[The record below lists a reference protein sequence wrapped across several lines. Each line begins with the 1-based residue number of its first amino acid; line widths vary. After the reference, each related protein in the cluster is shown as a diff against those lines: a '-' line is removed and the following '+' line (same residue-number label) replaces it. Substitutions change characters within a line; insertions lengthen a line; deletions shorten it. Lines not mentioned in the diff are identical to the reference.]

1 MTRRFSS
8 KILIPVLILAVA
20 LVLTVAAFAA
30 EDVGETTAAEKKVV
44 SFSVLAGEG
53 AKAAFREGDLFD
65 PTGYVG
71 TITYND
77 ESKETV
83 EGADLLYNLTD
94 PLKPT
99 DNIVSFSCA
108 KTQITSGLPITV
120 SAIVGMNVKTQPAR
134 SEFYSGEL
142 LDLTGIEFELQFE
155 SGDPRTVDIAD
166 VTYSRDMQTALTG
179 TDSSVAVTYTTN
191 ERSFT
196 ANVSFT
202 VISLSKLTVT
212 VPQDA
217 VYYEGQS
224 FTTKGL
230 KVSAEYS
237 DGFVNGDY
245 VEYEIPAA
253 TEPLAPNAEGFA
265 TLSVIADGKTAE
277 FTIPVISVTSF
288 IVSLREGG
296 KADLYYGDVFDPA
309 TVRICAVYA
318 DNTELDVSEDVTWEF
333 PEVISAGSEI
343 KATYSGKDVAS
354 LPVSVRIG
362 TLDTVMEPTKTT
374 YSAGETFDPTGMIV
388 AVIYDDK
395 TRATLD
401 LDKLEIDAPSPL
413 TEGDSFVNVRY
424 YGLELKVPIK
434 VKSDNPIIR
443 IDIYDAPDQLKY
455 VSGQTFNTE
464 GLIIVAYFENSD
476 MPQILDL
483 NSLEFSPS
491 LDTPLTSVN
500 TKIAITLRISDTVKY
515 TVEQPIEVENKIP
528 SRIFVTREP
537 NKTEYREGEKFDP
550 TGLEVSIYY
559 NDGTTVPLTAGFTFF
574 PTEPFTL
581 TSNQKETVVVTIE
594 YPAASLQCHQAVTV
608 LPSTPKDITIAIQ
621 PDKTTY
627 NIGER
632 FDPTGMKL
640 ILTYIDNTLAPVVV
654 PDADYIVTPSGPL
667 TANDSVITI
676 TYRGLTA
683 KLNIKLNGGIIPP
696 VTSEPVVTTAPIT
709 THTPTTTAEP
719 TPMTTPDAEITTAAP
734 VTTDAPAETTSS
746 ISGGGGGTRDS
757 SLLVLWIVILGVI
770 LIALIALIIFYKRN
784 FT

>member
-224 FTTKGL
+224 FTTEGL

-309 TVRICAVYA
+309 TVSICAVYA

-455 VSGQTFNTE
+455 VSGQTFNAE

-581 TSNQKETVVVTIE
+581 SSNQKETVVVTIE

-608 LPSTPKDITIAIQ
+608 LPSALKDITIAIQ

-640 ILTYIDNTLAPVVV
+640 ILTYLDNTLAPVVI
-654 PDADYIVTPSGPL
+654 PDADYIVSPSGPL

-676 TYRGLTA
+676 TYRGLTT

>member
-8 KILIPVLILAVA
+8 KILLSVLILAA
-20 LVLTVAAFAA
+20 AMIFSVAAFAT
-30 EDVGETTAAEKKVV
+30 EEITEPPVVDKKVV

-53 AKAAFREGDLFD
+53 AKTAYREGDLFD
-65 PTGYVG
+65 PTGYSG

-77 ESKETV
+77 GTNDTV
-83 EGADLLYNLTD
+83 EGKDLLYNLTE

-99 DNIVSFSCA
+99 DTIVTFSCA

-120 SAIVGMNVKTQPAR
+120 AAITGLRVKTQPAKV
-134 SEFYSGEL
+134 EYYAGEK
-142 LDLTGIEFELQFE
+142 LDLTGIELELQFE
-155 SGDPRTVDIAD
+155 SGDPKSVDVSAMAF
-166 VTYSRDMQTALTG
+166 SRDMQTALSG
-179 TDSSVAVTYTTN
+179 KDSSVVISYTESERTHSVTLN
-191 ERSFT
+191 
-196 ANVSFT
+196 FT
-202 VISLSKLTVT
+202 VIPISKLSVT
-212 VPQDA
+212 VPQETT
-217 VYYEGQS
+217 YYAGQS
-224 FTTKGL
+224 FTTEGL

-237 DGFVNGDY
+237 DGFVNNDFT
-245 VEYEIPAA
+245 EYEIPAA
-253 TEPLAPNAEGFA
+253 TEPLTPDGEGFA
-265 TLSVIADGKTAE
+265 TLSVVFDDKSADFK
-277 FTIPVISVTSF
+277 IPVISVASF
-288 IVSLREGG
+288 NATLREGG
-296 KADLYYGDVFDPA
+296 KASLYYGDVFDPA
-309 TVRICAVYA
+309 TVRIFAVYT
-318 DNTELDVSEDVTWEF
+318 DGTEIDVSEDVIWDY
-333 PEVISAGSEI
+333 PEVIRAEAEI
-343 KATYSGKDVAS
+343 KASFNGTDITDIPVA
-354 LPVSVRIG
+354 VRIG
-362 TLDTVMEPTKTT
+362 LLDTIMEPSKTV
-374 YSAGETFDPTGMIV
+374 YSAGETFDPTGMII

-395 TRATLD
+395 ERETLD
-401 LDKLEIDAPSPL
+401 IDKLEIDASAPL
-413 TEGDSFVNVRY
+413 TEGDSFVTVRY
-424 YGLELKVPIK
+424 YGLELKVPIT

-464 GLIIVAYFENSD
+464 GLIIVAYYENSD
-476 MPQILDL
+476 MPQILNL

-500 TKIAITLRISDTVKY
+500 TKVAITLRISDTVKY

-537 NKTEYREGEKFDP
+537 NKTEYQEGEKFDP

-581 TSNQKETVVVTIE
+581 SSNQKETVVVTIE

-608 LPSTPKDITIAIQ
+608 LPSVLKDITIAIQ

-640 ILTYIDNTLAPVVV
+640 ILTYLDNTLAPVVI
-654 PDADYIVTPSGPL
+654 PDADYIVSPSGPL

-676 TYRGLTA
+676 TYRGLTT

-696 VTSEPVVTTAPIT
+696 VTTDPTVTQAPVTTQ
-709 THTPTTTAEP
+709 TPTTTSEP
-719 TPMTTPDAEITTAAP
+719 IPTTTPDVEVTTAAP
-734 VTTDAPAETTSS
+734 TTTEAPAVTTASNSGTGTGGNSS
-746 ISGGGGGTRDS
+746 MLI
-757 SLLVLWIVILGVI
+757 LWIVILGVI